1 MSRRKEKLVLKKS
14 NHLPGVSFIIAKSIN
29 TLEFGTPGDVLTR
42 AKADRILI
50 DKAHRIKSGELTVEF
65 IS

>member
-14 NHLPGVSFIIAKSIN
+14 RVSDFVIAKSIN
-29 TLEFGTPGDVLTR
+29 TLEFGMPGDTITR
-42 AKADRILI
+42 AEADRILI
-50 DKAHRIKSGELTVEF
+50 DKAHSIKFGELTVEF